1 MIRIWIMWSQRLKYV
16 IYRIHVL
23 WNNFKVQTCRNSSGF
38 TIPKVGSQFVLPL
51 YGKLSF
57 DKAAWWP
64 VHHHTHTHSSIKV
77 IVKLSTDL
85 CMYKCCSR
93 LALFPGPVRKIGK
106 KLGLG
111 LGLASSPG
119 PAQFFGWGLG
129 MKLAVGSVHYLY
141 RLLLG
146 GS

>member
-1 MIRIWIMWSQRLKYV
+1 MRTKGPTMLFTEYMYYETILR
-16 IYRIHVL
+16 
-23 WNNFKVQTCRNSSGF
+23 FKLVGTLLVSLSPKWALNLSCLYMESCHLTKLRGDLF
-38 TIPKVGSQFVLPL
+38 TI
-51 YGKLSF
+51 
-57 DKAAWWP
+57 
-64 VHHHTHTHSSIKV
+64 THTHSSIKV

-119 PAQFFGWGLG
+119 PAQFFGRGLG